1 MTNKE
6 MQEKKKELNEDVI
19 STLNGLIET
28 CKDGQK
34 GFESAAEGIKN
45 TQYKQLF
52 SEYAIQRAQFV
63 NELQAE
69 VGRLG
74 GDPEKAGSVAGALH
88 RGWINIK
95 SVVTGEDEGAI
106 LSECE
111 RGEDAA
117 VKAYE
122 EALKEGLSAD
132 VAPVVERQYH
142 LVRQAHDRIRGLERV
157 KDATA

>member
-1 MTNKE
+1 MTKKE
-6 MQEKKKELNEDVI
+6 MTETKKELNEDVI
-19 STLNGLIET
+19 STLNGLVEI
-28 CKDGQK
+28 CKDGQQ
-34 GFESAAEGIKN
+34 GFQSAAEGVKN
-45 TQYKQLF
+45 SQYKQLF
-52 SEYAIQRAQFV
+52 SEYAIQRGQFIG
-63 NELQAE
+63 ELQAE
-69 VGRLG
+69 VRRLG
-74 GDPEKAGSVAGALH
+74 GDPEQTGSIAGALH

-111 RGEDAA
+111 RGEDSA

-122 EALKEGLSAD
+122 EALKEGLPAD